1 MAIVMTHS
9 AKGSANMY
17 GSETRMYEAGEQ
29 LVTDAPWQQALADN
43 FIAAGLARDTKTVQP
58 TETKQTTPERA
69 RNADG
74 TLIGDDPT
82 TPDVNEAW
90 QGGKAP
96 SKKGKTK

>member
-58 TETKQTTPERA
+58 TETKEVATEAADSGVTATIKKAVTPNR
-69 RNADG
+69 
-74 TLIGDDPT
+74 
-82 TPDVNEAW
+82 
-90 QGGKAP
+90 GKA
-96 SKKGKTK
+96 TKSSE

>member
-17 GSETRMYEAGEQ
+17 GSETRMYVAGEQ
-29 LVTDAPWQQALADN
+29 LITDAPWQQALADN
-43 FIAAGLARDTKTVQP
+43 FIAAGLARETKVVSP
-58 TETKQTTPERA
+58 TETKENAAERA

-90 QGGKAP
+90 KGGKSP
-96 SKKGKTK
+96 KKSKK

>member
-17 GSETRMYEAGEQ
+17 GIETRMYEAGEY
-29 LVTDAPWQQALADN
+29 LVTDAPCQQALAVN

-58 TETKQTTPERA
+58 TETKQATPERA

-90 QGGKAP
+90 KGGKSP
-96 SKKGKTK
+96 KKSKK